1 MTAPD
6 ATSVAADLLA
16 WLQGPFALEA
26 RLARGE
32 RPVVGLAG
40 ESGSGKSTTAE
51 ALGAALTGT
60 GVPVTLLHQDHY
72 FRRPPRTNHEARVA
86 DLSLVGP
93 HEVALER
100 IAEHVAA
107 FRAGAPGVEAPRVD
121 YPGNRFDTGW
131 HDFAG
136 ARVLLV
142 EGTYALLLPGLD
154 ARVFL
159 EATHADTHERRM
171 ARNRDLWEPVID
183 TILAIEH
190 AAIAPQ
196 GATADVIISR
206 DFRVR
211 VPHHD
216 PHHDP
221 HRDPHREPPRAP

>member
-1 MTAPD
+1 MSTPD
-6 ATSVAADLLA
+6 AVPTAASVAAELLA
-16 WLQGPFALEA
+16 WLQGPFALDA
-26 RLARGE
+26 RLACGE
-32 RPVVGLAG
+32 RPVIGIAG

-51 ALGAALTGT
+51 ALGAALTGA
-60 GVPVTLLHQDHY
+60 GVAVTLIHQDHY

-100 IAEHVAA
+100 IAGHVAA

-121 YPGNRFDTGW
+121 YPGNRFDIAW

-154 ARVFL
+154 ARLFL
-159 EATHADTHERRM
+159 EATHADTHARRM

-196 GATADVIISR
+196 GATAEVIISR
-206 DFRVR
+206 DYRVR
-211 VPHHD
+211 VA
-216 PHHDP
+216 
-221 HRDPHREPPRAP
+221 HRVPLREPARAP

>member
-1 MTAPD
+1 MNAPVPTA
-6 ATSVAADLLA
+6 ASVATELLA
-16 WLQGPFALEA
+16 WLQGPFALDA

-32 RPVVGLAG
+32 RPVVGIAG

-51 ALGAALTGT
+51 ALAAALTGA
-60 GVPVTLLHQDHY
+60 GVAVTLLHQDHY
-72 FRRPPRTNHEARVA
+72 FRRPPRTNHAARVA

-100 IAEHVAA
+100 IAEHVTA
-107 FRAGAPGVEAPRVD
+107 FRTGAPGVEAPRVD
-121 YPGNRFDTGW
+121 YPGNRFDSVW

-142 EGTYALLLPGLD
+142 EGTYALQLAALD

-196 GATADVIISR
+196 GATADLVISR

-211 VPHHD
+211 RPA
-216 PHHDP
+216 
-221 HRDPHREPPRAP
+221 RAPGARPPA

>member
-1 MTAPD
+1 MTAPGNPAGSNTDGASAPD
-6 ATSVAADLLA
+6 AVSVAAELLA
-16 WLQGPFALEA
+16 WVRGPFALDA

-32 RPVVGLAG
+32 RPVLGVAG
-40 ESGSGKSTTAE
+40 ESGSGKSTTAL
-51 ALGAALTGT
+51 ALGAALAAA
-60 GVPVTLLHQDHY
+60 GVPSTLIHQDHY
-72 FRRPPRTNHEARVA
+72 FRRPPRTNHAARVA

-107 FRAGAPGVEAPRVD
+107 FRAGAPGVAAPRVD
-121 YPGNRFDTGW
+121 YPGNRFDEAW

-142 EGTYALLLPGLD
+142 EGTYALLLAGLD

-159 EATHADTHERRM
+159 EATHIDTHARRM

-190 AAIAPQ
+190 VAIAPQ
-196 GATADVIISR
+196 GATADVLISR

-211 VPHHD
+211 V
-216 PHHDP
+216 
-221 HRDPHREPPRAP
+221 RAG

>member
-1 MTAPD
+1 MTAAGGIPPEG
-6 ATSVAADLLA
+6 AEVAAALLA
-16 WLQGPFALEA
+16 WLRGPFALDA

-32 RPVVGLAG
+32 RPVIGVAG
-40 ESGSGKSTTAE
+40 ESGSGKSTTAV
-51 ALGAALTGT
+51 ALGAALAGG
-60 GVPVTLLHQDHY
+60 GVPVTLIHQDHY
-72 FRRPPRTNHEARVA
+72 FRRPPLTNHAARVA

-100 IAEHVAA
+100 IAAHLAA
-107 FRAGAPGVEAPRVD
+107 FREGAPGVTAPRVD
-121 YPGNRFDTGW
+121 YPGNRFDEAW

-136 ARVLLV
+136 ARVLVV
-142 EGTYALLLPGLD
+142 EGTYALLLQGLD

-159 EATHADTHERRM
+159 EATHTDTHARRM

-196 GATADVIISR
+196 GATADLVVSR

-211 VPHHD
+211 PG
-216 PHHDP
+216 
-221 HRDPHREPPRAP
+221 PPRPA

>member
-1 MTAPD
+1 MTAPMP
-6 ATSVAADLLA
+6 APHAAAVAAELLA
-16 WLQGPFALEA
+16 WLQGPFALDA
-26 RLARGE
+26 RVARGE
-32 RPVVGLAG
+32 RPVIGLAG

-51 ALGAALTGT
+51 ALGAALAGA

-100 IAEHVAA
+100 IAEHLAA

-121 YPGNRFDTGW
+121 YPGNRFDTVW

-136 ARVLLV
+136 ARLLLV
-142 EGTYALLLPGLD
+142 EGTYALFLEGLD

-159 EATHADTHERRM
+159 EATHTDTHERRM

-196 GATADVIISR
+196 GATADVVISR

-211 VPHHD
+211 VPRRAPRH
-216 PHHDP
+216 
-221 HRDPHREPPRAP
+221 EPPRAP